1 MTSWSLKDKRKHAGI
16 IAKERGSDNNII
28 IRDQS
33 IKYWR
38 LSQGT
43 SSKNGEL
50 KEEGSTITTSPF
62 TGKS

>member
-28 IRDQS
+28 RDQS
-33 IKYWR
+33 NKYWR
-38 LSQGT
+38 LSQET